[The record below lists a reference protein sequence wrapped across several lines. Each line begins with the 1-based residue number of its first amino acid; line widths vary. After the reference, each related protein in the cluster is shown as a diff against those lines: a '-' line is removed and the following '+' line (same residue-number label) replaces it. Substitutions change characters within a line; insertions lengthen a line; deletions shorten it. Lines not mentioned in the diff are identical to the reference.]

1 MNAWPALLAL
11 WATALATSP
20 AQAVDGTAR
29 LCAAYAGKPAAASA
43 DPLPAGMVAPT
54 KVARFESTGALHV
67 VGVAGN
73 YA

>member
-43 DPLPAGMVAPT
+43 ELDHGLRAAQPLPVRGDAGGIGLV
-54 KVARFESTGALHV
+54 
-67 VGVAGN
+67 
-73 YA
+73 

>member
-29 LCAAYAGKPAAASA
+29 LCAAYAGKPAAA
-43 DPLPAGMVAPT
+43 
-54 KVARFESTGALHV
+54 
-67 VGVAGN
+67 
-73 YA
+73 